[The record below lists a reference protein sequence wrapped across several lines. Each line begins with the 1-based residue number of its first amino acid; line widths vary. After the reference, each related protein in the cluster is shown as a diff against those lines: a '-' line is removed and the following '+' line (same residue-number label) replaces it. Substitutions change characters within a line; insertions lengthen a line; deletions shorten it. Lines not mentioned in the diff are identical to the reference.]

1 MADRMKQL
9 LTKTKG
15 DKVIW
20 GVVLVL
26 SFISLLAV
34 YSSTGSL
41 AYRMEKNSG
50 YYLAKQVMVLGLG
63 LLIIYYVHKINY
75 TRFARWSVVLYLV
88 SLPLLVYTLFF
99 GTSLNEGS
107 RWIKLPV
114 IHLTFQTSDLAKLA
128 LFMFLARMLSI
139 KQEVIKDF
147 KKGFVPVL
155 IPMLLTCALIAP
167 ANLSTA
173 LMLGITCSIV
183 FFIGRVQVKH
193 LMIMALAGIMCMCV
207 LFTISKITGFGRA
220 ATWEQ
225 RIKDFTSDTKKDAKH
240 QDVYQVEQ
248 AKIAIANGGLTG
260 RGPGKSLQKNFLPH
274 PYSDFIFS
282 IIIEEYGLIGGG
294 FVVMLYLLFL
304 WRSVLIFKRCPFAF
318 GAFLA
323 VGLSITL
330 VFQAMLNMAV
340 NVHLV
345 PVTGLTLPMI
355 SMGGSSIW
363 FTSVAIGIILSV
375 SKYVDEMEGERKN
388 AARALALAEEAAG
401 GEASEE
407 ETEEVAVA
415 ALKGNKNTEGVKAVA
430 EEQVEKRG
438 KAARVKVSKIPME

>member
-1 MADRMKQL
+1 MTEHLKHL

-41 AYRMEKNSG
+41 AYRQEKNAG
-50 YYLAKQVMVLGLG
+50 YFLVKQVMILALGLV
-63 LLIIYYVHKINY
+63 IIYQVHKVNY
-75 TRFARWSVVLYLV
+75 TRFAKVAVVMYML
-88 SLPLLVYTLFF
+88 SLPLLLYTLFF

-114 IHLTFQTSDLAKLA
+114 IHLTFQSSDMAKLA
-128 LFMFLARMLSI
+128 LFMFLARVLSI

-147 KKGFVPVL
+147 KKGFLPVL
-155 IPMLLTCALIAP
+155 VPMLLTCALIAP

-173 LMLGITCSIV
+173 LMLGVTCSIV
-183 FFIGRVQVKH
+183 FFIGRIQIKH
-193 LMIMALAGIMCMCV
+193 LMLMAGAGFICLCV
-207 LFTISKITGFGRA
+207 LFTISKFTGWGRA

-225 RIKDFTSDTKKDAKH
+225 RISDFASSKKKEGRH
-240 QDVYQVEQ
+240 RDVYQVEQ
-248 AKIAIANGGLTG
+248 AKIAIANGGIAG

-282 IIIEEYGLIGGG
+282 IIIEEYGLLGGG
-294 FVVMLYLLFL
+294 FVVFLYLLFL
-304 WRSVLIFKRCPFAF
+304 WRSVLIFKRCPYAF

-363 FTSVAIGIILSV
+363 FTSIAIGIVLSV
-375 SKYVDEMEGERKN
+375 SKYVDEMEGEQKN
-388 AARALALAEEAAG
+388 MQIPDVEPDG
-401 GEASEE
+401 SGETPGEDV
-407 ETEEVAVA
+407 ETE
-415 ALKGNKNTEGVKAVA
+415 VK
-430 EEQVEKRG
+430 EKRT
-438 KAARVKVSKIPME
+438 RVRVAKIPIE